1 MRSIISLSLSLGL
14 AVTLFSGCS
23 SGTPTVQPI
32 SAAPTVSIT
41 PIETTAAPAATLIVT
56 ETPQPTITPEPTKA
70 PITPTKTAKPPKP
83 SNDST
88 DHGPA
93 LSVVAQPE
101 SITVL
106 INKQFALPKSYE
118 PADLVYPDVLF
129 VFKEKLD
136 KRKMRKEA
144 AAALETMFAGAK
156 KDHILLAGVSAYRS
170 YSTQKDLF
178 NRYVKKD
185 GLEKARTYSAIPGT
199 SEHETGLAIDVS
211 GSDGKCGA
219 EDCFAG
225 TKEAL
230 WLDKHASEYGFI
242 IRYPKG
248 KDAITGYTY
257 EPWHLRYV
265 GKDTAAEIA
274 EKGITLEEY
283 SNAVPVTK

>member
-1 MRSIISLSLSLGL
+1 MRQLFTISLCLGM
-14 AVTLFSGCS
+14 AAILFTGC
-23 SGTPTVQPI
+23 VQ
-32 SAAPTVSIT
+32 
-41 PIETTAAPAATLIVT
+41 ETTATQSGSS
-56 ETPQPTITPEPTKA
+56 TPMETKA
-70 PITPTKTAKPPKP
+70 PIAATTAPESAPSKSNAPQPTEVSPTPAATKTANPTT
-83 SNDST
+83 DST
-88 DHGPA
+88 DNSDNDPA
-93 LSVVAQPE
+93 LSVIAQPE

-106 INKQFALPKSYE
+106 VNKQFALPKSYE

-129 VFKEKLD
+129 VFKEKLA
-136 KRKMRKEA
+136 KRKMRKA
-144 AAALETMFAGAK
+144 AATALEGMFAGAE

-170 YSTQKDLF
+170 YATQKDLF

-185 GLEKARTYSAIPGT
+185 GEKKARTYSAIPGT

-211 GSDGKCGA
+211 GSDGKCAA

-265 GKDTAAEIA
+265 GKDVAGEIVK
-274 EKGITLEEY
+274 KGITLEEY
-283 SNAVPVTK
+283 TNTIPVSK